1 MRRRYRRRLKRK
13 RVSSGKSLKVI
24 GVVVLLALIIGAG
37 LFVGVKGIRIVK
49 NKISGTVSSA
59 LGDSS
64 IQVDDEA
71 TLAEAEKLAAMY
83 DYDGAIEKLKELPE
97 YTSSS
102 KLQDLADEY
111 REKKEACVSYPLDQV
126 THVFFH
132 TLIKD
137 TSKAFDGDYKEGDY
151 NQVMT
156 TIDEF
161 NKIIESMY
169 EKGYVLVSLRDMAE
183 MEEDENGNMVM
194 TKKEIMLPEGKKAFV
209 LSQDDVSYYE
219 YMEGDG
225 FATRLLITDDG
236 KIKNEYKNDDGTTS
250 IGDYDVLPLLDS
262 FVEEHPDFSYHG
274 AKGILALTGYN
285 GVLGYRTDPD
295 YESTPEKTYYG
306 DYDED
311 VAMAKKVAQA
321 IRDDG
326 WEFASHSYGH
336 RDLGTISWEAFKTDT
351 DKWEATVEPIIGET
365 DIMIYPF
372 GAEIGDWHEYS
383 GERYEYLKSVGFNYF
398 CNVDSNQY
406 WVQITDNY
414 LRQGRRNLDG
424 YRMYYNPEKLED
436 LFDAKEVFDSSRPTP
451 VPPMSN

>member
-1 MRRRYRRRLKRK
+1 MRRRYRRRIRQRNTGTTFQMAGIIVGLAI
-13 RVSSGKSLKVI
+13 LF
-24 GVVVLLALIIGAG
+24 GVGIFVAG
-37 LFVGVKGIRIVK
+37 KGISYVK
-49 NKISGTVSSA
+49 NKVGSGISSGLSGTSEDATYEKTA
-59 LGDSS
+59 LK
-64 IQVDDEA
+64 
-71 TLAEAEKLAAMY
+71 EAEKLAAMY
-83 DYDGAIEKLKELPE
+83 DYDGAIEKLKELPQ

-102 KLQDLADEY
+102 SLQDKADEY
-111 REKKEACVSYPLDQV
+111 RELKEKCVSYPLDKV
-126 THVFFH
+126 THIFFH

-137 TSKAFDGDYKEGDY
+137 TSKCFDGDYKQDDY

-156 TIDEF
+156 TISEF
-161 NKIIESMY
+161 NKIMESMY

-183 MEEDENGNMVM
+183 MKTDENGNQVM
-194 TKKEIMLPEGKKAFV
+194 TKKEILLPEGKKAFV

-225 FATRLLITDDG
+225 FATRLLIDDETG
-236 KIKNEYKNDDGTTS
+236 KIKNEYKNDDGTVS

-262 FVEEHPDFSYHG
+262 FIEEHPDFSYHG

-295 YESTPEKTYYG
+295 YKDTPEKTYYG
-306 DYDED
+306 DYQED
-311 VAMAKKVAQA
+311 VNMAKKVAQA

-336 RDLGTISWEAFKTDT
+336 RDLGSISWEAFKRDT
-351 DKWEATVEPIIGET
+351 DKWEETVEPIIGET
-365 DIMIYPF
+365 DIVIYPF

-406 WVQITDNY
+406 WVQITDSY

-436 LFDAKEVFDSSRPTP
+436 LFDAKAVFDPARPTP
-451 VPPMSN
+451 VAPMS

>member
-1 MRRRYRRRLKRK
+1 MRRRYRRRMRK
-13 RVSSGKSLKVI
+13 RNSGTTLQMAGI
-24 GVVVLLALIIGAG
+24 VLGLAILIGAG
-37 LFVGVKGIRIVK
+37 LFVGVKGIRYAR
-49 NKISGTVSSA
+49 NNLGSGITSGLGIFASSDQKAA
-59 LGDSS
+59 L
-64 IQVDDEA
+64 E
-71 TLAEAEKLAAMY
+71 EAEKLATMY
-83 DYDGAIEKLKELPE
+83 DYDGAIEVLKELPD
-97 YTSSS
+97 YASSS
-102 KLQDLADEY
+102 TLQDKAEEY
-111 REKKEACVSYPLDQV
+111 RQLKSECVSYPLDKV
-126 THVFFH
+126 THIFFH

-137 TSKAFDGDYKEGDY
+137 TSKCFDGDYKQDDY

-161 NKIIESMY
+161 NKIMESMY

-183 MEEDENGNMVM
+183 IETDENGNEVM
-194 TKKEIMLPEGKKAFV
+194 KKKEILLPEGKKAFV

-225 FATRLLITDDG
+225 FATRLLIDEETG
-236 KIKNEYKNDDGTTS
+236 KIKNEYKNDDGTVS

-262 FVEEHPDFSYHG
+262 FIEEHPDFSYHG

-295 YESTPEKTYYG
+295 YENTPEKTYFG
-306 DYDED
+306 DYNKD
-311 VAMAKKVAQA
+311 VEMAKEVAQA

-336 RDLGTISWEAFKTDT
+336 IDLGNVSWEAFQRDT
-351 DKWEATVEPIIGET
+351 DKWEQTVEPIIGET

-383 GERYEYLKSVGFNYF
+383 GSRYEYLKSVGFDYF

-436 LFDAKEVFDSSRPTP
+436 LFDAKSVFDPARPTP
-451 VPPMSN
+451 VRPMS

>member
-1 MRRRYRRRLKRK
+1 MRRRYRRRRMRK
-13 RVSSGKSLKVI
+13 RSSGETLKMAGIIV
-24 GVVVLLALIIGAG
+24 GLAILIGAG
-37 LFVGVKGIRIVK
+37 LFVGVKGIGYVK
-49 NKISGTVSSA
+49 NKIGHKTSSS
-59 LGDSS
+59 LGSLGSADQDSM
-64 IQVDDEA
+64 
-71 TLAEAEKLAAMY
+71 LAKAERLAAMY
-83 DYDGAIEKLKELPE
+83 DYDGAIEVLKELPD
-97 YTSSS
+97 YTSNS
-102 KLQDLADEY
+102 KLQNKADEY
-111 REKKEACVSYPLDQV
+111 REQKEKCVSYPLDQV
-126 THVFFH
+126 THIFFH

-137 TSKAFDGDYKEGDY
+137 TSKCFDGDYKQGDY

-169 EKGYVLVSLRDMAE
+169 KKGYVLVSLRDMAE
-183 MEEDENGNMVM
+183 MKKDENGNEVM
-194 TKKEIMLPEGKKAFV
+194 TKKEILLPEGKKAFV

-225 FATRLLITDDG
+225 FATRLLIDDNG
-236 KIKNEYKNDDGTTS
+236 KIKNEYKNDDGTVS

-262 FVEEHPDFSYHG
+262 FIEEHPDFSYHG

-285 GVLGYRTDPD
+285 GVLGYRTDPE
-295 YESTPEKTYYG
+295 YKNTPEKTYFG
-306 DYDED
+306 DYNKD
-311 VAMAKKVAQA
+311 VEMAKKVAQA

-336 RDLGTISWEAFKTDT
+336 RDLGSISWEAFKRDT
-351 DKWEATVEPIIGET
+351 DKWEQTVETIIGET

-372 GAEIGDWHEYS
+372 GAEIGDWHTYS
-383 GERYEYLKSVGFNYF
+383 GERYQYLKQVGFDYF

-436 LFDAKEVFDSSRPTP
+436 LFDAKEVFDSARPTP
-451 VPPMSN
+451 VPPMS